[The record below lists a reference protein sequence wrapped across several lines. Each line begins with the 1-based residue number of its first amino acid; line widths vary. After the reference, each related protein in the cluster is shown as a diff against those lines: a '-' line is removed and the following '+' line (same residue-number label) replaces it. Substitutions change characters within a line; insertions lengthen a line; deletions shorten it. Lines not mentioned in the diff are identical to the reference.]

1 MANFFESLTL
11 THVIGLLLIL
21 VSLWL
26 IKIIIKKDRRNVF
39 KGMLLFLLLLA
50 TFLYLDLK
58 VPEKW
63 TFSDL
68 KEALFPYK
76 QTAIKYSVKQ
86 WSTLNNT
93 FTRYTFREPYPR
105 LKVTLDEK
113 GKYFHLKNPGT
124 LNRVLKFLNIPEV
137 EKGVQELASLTGSKD
152 DVSRYRWDDYP
163 LGVMVV
169 DRILSQNTASL
180 ETHQAISRITITK

>member
-1 MANFFESLTL
+1 MANFLESLTL

-26 IKIIIKKDRRNVF
+26 IKIIIKKERRNVF
-39 KGMLLFLLLLA
+39 MGMLLFLFLLA

-63 TFSDL
+63 AFSDL
-68 KEALFPYK
+68 KETLFPSK
-76 QTAIKYSVKQ
+76 QTEIKYSVKQ

-93 FTRYTFREPYPR
+93 FTRYTFKKPYPR
-105 LKVTLDEK
+105 LGVTLDER
-113 GKYFHLKNPGT
+113 GKYFHLKNPGA

-137 EKGVQELASLTGSKD
+137 EEGVQELASLTGSKD

-169 DRILSQNTASL
+169 EKTLSQNKTSL
-180 ETHQAISRITITK
+180 ETHQALWRITITR